1 MDKQHTDKN
10 QEKKCRSLWRLIM
23 ASLVLKTYLLH
34 FDLKYLF
41 SITFSAF
48 MYEQNDNS
56 ILFQLQVTIA
66 WDWPPL
72 NQYKHWKLVD
82 PKVRKF

>member
-1 MDKQHTDKN
+1 
-10 QEKKCRSLWRLIM
+10 M

-66 WDWPPL
+66 
-72 NQYKHWKLVD
+72 
-82 PKVRKF
+82 